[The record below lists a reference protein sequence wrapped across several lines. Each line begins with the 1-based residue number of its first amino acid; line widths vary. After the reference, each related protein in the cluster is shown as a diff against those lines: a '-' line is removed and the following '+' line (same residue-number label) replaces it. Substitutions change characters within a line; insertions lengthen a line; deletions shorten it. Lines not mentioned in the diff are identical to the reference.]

1 MQPKQDSAVG
11 IIPVYTNGEETLFCL
26 IQHAAG
32 HWGFPKGH
40 IDPGESEEQTA
51 LREARE
57 EAGIT
62 DAKLDTSRVFTES
75 YGFEKNGQQYQK
87 TVRYFLAE
95 VSRTDNVTPD
105 EFKGE
110 IPDMRWSLYPE
121 ALELIREQSKP
132 LLEEAQ
138 EYLESRP

>member
-11 IIPVYTNGEETLFCL
+11 IIPVYTNGEEVLFCL

-40 IDPGESEEQTA
+40 IDPGEREEETA

-57 EAGIT
+57 EAGIE
-62 DAKLDTSRVFTES
+62 DAQLDTSRIFTES
-75 YGFEKNGQQYQK
+75 YMFEKNGQQYQK
-87 TVRYFLAE
+87 TVRYFLAQ
-95 VSRTDNVTPD
+95 VSRTDNITQA

-110 IPDMRWSLYPE
+110 IPDMRWLPFSE
-121 ALELIREQSKP
+121 ALELIRVQSKP
-132 LLEEAQ
+132 VLEEAW
-138 EYLESRP
+138 EYLK